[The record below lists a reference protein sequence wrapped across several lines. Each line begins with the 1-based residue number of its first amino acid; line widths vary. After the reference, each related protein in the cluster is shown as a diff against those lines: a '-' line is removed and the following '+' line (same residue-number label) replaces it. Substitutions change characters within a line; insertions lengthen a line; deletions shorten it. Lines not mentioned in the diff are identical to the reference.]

1 MFSRRSALI
10 LGDMFQDIYTYRGRG
25 SGSGSKNDLNRL
37 YDYLYENEYSSW
49 FCNTAK
55 NLRIFNQPRAIKELI
70 MKLHTGET
78 QYQVTSNWTWEQRK
92 VLGQNY
98 LVNLS
103 EDILRAEHKLQG
115 KLINSLELDGYKYN
129 NGKLILSEVDILEV
143 EEETGVLESLY
154 TELDLNNRETA
165 LHHLKLSSEHYL
177 AAKWDDSI
185 SNSRKYMESVL
196 REIAYSYNEKIK
208 RSKLSNRIYES
219 PREVRSFLESEGI
232 LETKETK
239 TIAAVYGLL
248 SNTGSHPYIAD
259 NDQARLLRHL
269 SLTITQFVMLRFEGS
284 IKEQVSSL
292 KET

>member
-1 MFSRRSALI
+1 
-10 LGDMFQDIYTYRGRG
+10 MFQDIYSYKRGRG
-25 SGSGSKNDLNRL
+25 SGSESKNDLNRL
-37 YDYLYENEYSSW
+37 YDYLYENEYSPW
-49 FCNTAK
+49 FCNMAK
-55 NLRIFNQPRAIKELI
+55 SLGLFNSRDIKELI

-78 QYQVTSNWTWEQRK
+78 QFLATSTWTWEQRK

-103 EDILRAEHKLQG
+103 EDILRVQHKLQG

-154 TELDLNNRETA
+154 TELNLNNREMA

-284 IKEQVSSL
+284 IKGQVSAL
-292 KET
+292 KEV